1 MTGSIEDFYRDLSD
15 LVQRHGQRGLALKI
29 EGGADSGIIK
39 VCDQRITPLARARA
53 GLRDVA
59 ELAHATAE
67 HHPYWQALSGC
78 SDIADPI
85 LERWNDSLSAE
96 DISEIDWALRNLNA
110 AMDRIKDDSAI
121 PDSRPEGR
129 PTGL

>member
-15 LVQRHGQRGLALKI
+15 LVQRYGQRGLALKI

-85 LERWNDSLSAE
+85 LERWNDSLSAD

-110 AMDRIKDDSAI
+110 AMDRIRDDSAI

-129 PTGL
+129 PNEL

>member
-15 LVQRHGQRGLALKI
+15 LVQRYGQRGLALKI
-29 EGGADSGIIK
+29 EGGTDSGIIK

-110 AMDRIKDDSAI
+110 AMDRIRDDSAI
-121 PDSRPEGR
+121 PDSRPEGH
-129 PTGL
+129 PTEL

>member
-15 LVQRHGQRGLALKI
+15 LVQRYGQRGLALKI

-110 AMDRIKDDSAI
+110 AMDRIRDDSAI